1 MALSFFR
8 RRIPRAETAAAEISE
23 SEGPSVDAQTL
34 FLQGVGFA
42 TAPGEARD
50 YPRAAQCYA
59 QAAEQNHGLAQFN
72 LGVMYAQGQGVSR
85 DQVTSLSWMTR
96 AAEAGDAGAQYNVGL
111 QRDVSCRKAQSEE
124 MHEGRI
130 EALKWVRLAAAQGYR
145 GAEAAC
151 ESMAL
156 KMTRD
161 EVAEG
166 DRRVGAF
173 RATPSKAAANG

>member
-8 RRIPRAETAAAEISE
+8 RWIPRTETAGVETSE
-23 SEGPSVDAQTL
+23 PEAVAGDAQAL

-42 TAPGEARD
+42 TARGEAQD

-72 LGVMYAQGQGVSR
+72 LGVMYAQGQGVLR
-85 DQVTSLSWMTR
+85 DEAASLSWMTR

-111 QRDVSCRKAQSEE
+111 QRHVTCRNFQVDEVPE
-124 MHEGRI
+124 RRI

-151 ESMAL
+151 EFMAL
-156 KMTRD
+156 SMTRE

-166 DRRVGAF
+166 DRRVLAF
-173 RATPSKAAANG
+173 RATAAKPLGR